1 MSAQTHFP
9 YLEKELS
16 WLSFNERVLQEAGDP
31 KVPVI
36 ERVRFLGIYS
46 NNQDEFFRVRVA
58 DVRRRILID
67 ESKGGGERARA
78 LLAAINEKVLQ
89 LQTKF
94 DEIYLQLIHDL
105 ARRNI
110 FLVNEK
116 QLTEAQGDWLKRH
129 FRERIRRHIVPLIV
143 DEHTDLVRHLND
155 GNTYLVAGIRKGP
168 ETTYCLLEVPTAQIP
183 RFIQLPAQGS
193 KKRKTI
199 ILLDNIIRHCLEE
212 LFTGFFEFDSVECF
226 SIKLTRDA
234 EFDLSDEIEMS
245 LMEKMS
251 SALKQRLTAE
261 PVSFVYDRDMP
272 NHMLE
277 MLREKMGIGSYD
289 SMIPGGRYHCFRDFI
304 GFPNPGRAYLE
315 HPKVAPLRSRQFTQY
330 TNSFEA
336 IRAKDVLLY
345 YPYHTFNH
353 VTEMLRQAAFDPAVR
368 SIKINIYR
376 VAKHSQIVHS
386 LIEAVKNGKDVSVVV
401 ELQARFDEE
410 ANIEWAKF
418 LTEHGVRINFGI
430 PTLKI
435 HSKLILIKRL
445 EEGKIRQ
452 YAHIGTGNFHEK
464 TAKIYTD
471 FALFTC
477 HEEICNEVANVF
489 EFIEHSYK
497 KFKFQHLVVSPN
509 DARRKLYSLI
519 DREIQNKLMGKSAG
533 ITLKI
538 NNLVDNGLIKRL
550 YDASRNGVKVKM
562 IIRGMCSL
570 LPGVPGVSDNIEVIS
585 VVDRF
590 LEHPRIMV
598 FHNEG
603 DPKVYLSSAD
613 WMTRN
618 IDKRIEVGCP
628 IYDVD
633 LKQRIL
639 DILDIQFRDT
649 TKARVIDREQKNRY
663 VKRGNRKKIRSQI
676 AIYDYL
682 FEHERTLPRNSAAQW
697 KNN

>member
-1 MSAQTHFP
+1 MSAQSHFP
-9 YLEKELS
+9 YTDKELS
-16 WLSFNERVLQEAGDP
+16 WLAFNERVLQEAADP
-31 KVPVI
+31 SVPVI

-58 DVRRRILID
+58 DVRRQILID
-67 ESKGGGERARA
+67 ESKGGGEQARA
-78 LLAAINEKVLQ
+78 LLAAINAKVLA

-94 DEIYLQLIHDL
+94 DDIYLQLIHDL

-116 QLTEAQGDWLKRH
+116 QLSQEQGKWLKRH

-143 DEHTDLVRHLND
+143 DPHTELARSLND
-155 GNTYLVAGIRKGP
+155 GTTYLVAGIRKG
-168 ETTYCLLEVPTAQIP
+168 ERITYCLLEVPTLQVP
-183 RFIQLPAQGS
+183 RFVQLPAEGS
-193 KKRKTI
+193 KKRKTL

-212 LFTGFFEFDSVECF
+212 VFTGFFDFDAVECF

-234 EFDLSDEIEMS
+234 GYDLSDEIEMS
-245 LMEKMS
+245 LLEKMS
-251 SALKQRLTAE
+251 SGLKQRLTAE
-261 PVSFVYDRDMP
+261 PVSFVYDREMP
-272 NHMLE
+272 RHMLE
-277 MLREKMGIGSYD
+277 MLQDNLSIAGID

-315 HPKVAPLRSRQFTQY
+315 NPKIAPMRSRQFSEYANT
-330 TNSFEA
+330 FAA
-336 IRAKDVLLY
+336 IRAGDILLY

-386 LIEAVKNGKDVSVVV
+386 LIEAVKNGKEVSVVV

-418 LTEHGVRINFGI
+418 LTDHGVRINFGI

-445 EEGKIRQ
+445 EQGQLKH

-477 HEEICNEVANVF
+477 HEEICSEVDNVF

-497 KFKFQHLVVSPN
+497 KFKFNHLLVSPN

-519 DREIQNKLMGKSAG
+519 DREIQNQLAGKSSG

-538 NNLVDNGLIKRL
+538 NNLADKGLIKRL
-550 YDASRNGVKVKM
+550 YDASRNGVK
-562 IIRGMCSL
+562 IRLLIRGMCSL
-570 LPGVPGVSDNIEVIS
+570 QPGVKGVSDNITAIS

-598 FHNEG
+598 FNNG
-603 DPKVYLSSAD
+603 GNPRVFLSSAD

-628 IYDVD
+628 IYQPE
-633 LKQRIL
+633 LKQLIL
-639 DILDIQFRDT
+639 DILDLQFKDT
-649 TKARVIDREQKNRY
+649 TKARVLDKQQRNHY

-682 FEHERTLPRNSAAQW
+682 FDYEKRLTLKAPGLW
-697 KNN
+697 TPK